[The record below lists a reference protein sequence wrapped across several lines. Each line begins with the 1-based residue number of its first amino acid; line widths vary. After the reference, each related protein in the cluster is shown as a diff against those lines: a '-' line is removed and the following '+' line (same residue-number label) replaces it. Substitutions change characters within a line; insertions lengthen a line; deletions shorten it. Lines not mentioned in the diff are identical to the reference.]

1 MHERPAIWMSSAQ
14 QDWRPPARSSHPRPP
29 QWPHVV
35 GQQAATPCEPEML
48 PAGHSHSDATM
59 GSAAATASTRM
70 TCKGRLLRWLARFLA
85 TMCDTAGAMVS
96 MVPK

>member
-1 MHERPAIWMSSAQ
+1 
-14 QDWRPPARSSHPRPP
+14 
-29 QWPHVV
+29 
-35 GQQAATPCEPEML
+35 ML

-70 TCKGRLLRWLARFLA
+70 TCKGRLLRWLARLMA
-85 TMCDTAGAMVS
+85 TMCDMAGAMVS